1 MFCKNFFI
9 KFGGILLELKN
20 KLLAIL
26 LIFVFIASVGSAVA
40 EDVSDASNELEI
52 DNVDE
57 AVSVDDDGTD
67 DELEEDEGDYEDDPD
82 EVDGAEDE
90 EESTTCAISID
101 VLDKPV
107 AGDTFR
113 IKVTVTNTGDA
124 DAENVR
130 GVVTFADIQG
140 KIDKGFKLV
149 DNGGATVTE
158 VNGAYA
164 IDFGFLEAG
173 DSKDVILTF
182 LATESGPKMIVGGV
196 TGDNVQ
202 ITDESFCY
210 VIIDVA
216 EPAAA
221 PKVSAASETL
231 PATGNPLALL
241 ALALLAIV
249 PIYRRR

>member
-1 MFCKNFFI
+1 MK
-9 KFGGILLELKN
+9 LKN

-57 AVSVDDDGTD
+57 VVSEDDDGTD
-67 DELEEDEGDYEDDPD
+67 EELEEEEYGDDEGLEETDG
-82 EVDGAEDE
+82 VDGE
-90 EESTTCAISID
+90 EETTTCAISIK

-113 IKVTVTNTGDA
+113 IKVTVVNTGDA

-140 KIDKGFKLV
+140 KIDQGFKLV
-149 DNGGATVTE
+149 DNGGASVTQ

-182 LATESGPKMIVGGV
+182 LATESGPKMIIGGV
-196 TGDNVQ
+196 TGDNVEV
-202 ITDESFCY
+202 TDESFCY

-216 EPAAA
+216 EPAA
-221 PKVSAASETL
+221 PTVSAASETL
-231 PATGNPLALL
+231 PATGNPLVLL

-249 PIYRRR
+249 PLYRRR

>member
-1 MFCKNFFI
+1 MK
-9 KFGGILLELKN
+9 LKN

-57 AVSVDDDGTD
+57 AVSEDDDGTD
-67 DELEEDEGDYEDDPD
+67 EELEEEEYGDDEELEETDG
-82 EVDGAEDE
+82 VDGE
-90 EESTTCAISID
+90 EETTTCAISIE

-113 IKVTVTNTGDA
+113 IKVTVVNTGDA

-140 KIDKGFKLV
+140 KIDQGFKLV
-149 DNGGATVTE
+149 DDGGASVTEINGG
-158 VNGAYA
+158 YA

-182 LATESGPKMIVGGV
+182 LATESGPKMIVGAV
-196 TGDNVQ
+196 TGDNVEV
-202 ITDESFCY
+202 TDESFCH
-210 VIIDVA
+210 VIIYVA
-216 EPAAA
+216 EPDA
-221 PKVSAASETL
+221 PRVSASSETL

-249 PIYRRR
+249 PLYRRR